1 MTRKYDDLEENYFLI
16 LMLLMRRSNEFPLTW
31 MRPLADV
38 NSGSGLHPLLDSLQR
53 YVPVVSSPFIQMLG
67 HFFCPE
73 SVPKKLLAGFRG

>member
-1 MTRKYDDLEENYFLI
+1 MDALFK
-16 LMLLMRRSNEFPLTW
+16 
-31 MRPLADV
+31 ADV

-53 YVPVVSSPFIQMLG
+53 HVPLVSNPFIQVLG